1 MEEGVDTAAEAAL
14 IWEEAAAVATV
25 TPALTHL
32 HTEAEEV
39 VTDTKAMAMKE
50 ADTEADT
57 HLTHHVVAAMLLT
70 VDVTLLTVD
79 VTLHMADVT
88 LLTVAVTLL
97 TAAVVTV
104 VMEVT
109 AAMVVVM
116 APFLTVETATAT
128 AVATMITERA
138 GPRTVTTGTSLATDT
153 PTAQIVEEPPTATM
167 AAETEMLL
175 KAPKNPESHPN
186 RGVHPLP
193 ASQRNTAEAGTPD
206 PTPLK
211 EKSPDPVPPAVKSK
225 RTPVRVTNK
234 LLLIYTC

>member
-1 MEEGVDTAAEAAL
+1 MEEGVATAAEAAL

-25 TPALTHL
+25 TPALIHL
-32 HTEAEEV
+32 HPEAEEV

-70 VDVTLLTVD
+70 VV

-128 AVATMITERA
+128 AEAMMITERA
-138 GPRTVTTGTSLATDT
+138 VPRTVTTGTSLGTDT

-167 AAETEMLL
+167 AVETEMPL

-186 RGVHPLP
+186 RGVHLLP

-206 PTPLK
+206 PTPPK

>member
-1 MEEGVDTAAEAAL
+1 MDTAAEAAL

-39 VTDTKAMAMKE
+39 VTDTKATAMKE

-70 VDVTLLTVD
+70 VV

-97 TAAVVTV
+97 TAAAVTV

-116 APFLTVETATAT
+116 ALLLTVETATAT

-138 GPRTVTTGTSLATDT
+138 GPRTVTTGTSLGTDT